1 MPRTGKPPRL
11 VATMARL
18 GRKAAAKGGCGKTTL
33 ATNLAVVLH
42 DSGARRFCLVDLD
55 MESGDIAST
64 LGLIPARSL
73 ADAIPYA
80 GEFDAGRIVSLMTSF
95 RVGLDCLLAA
105 VLSSDN
111 SAGGSEETRSGIPGG
126 LLRLPHTSAGDLDR
140 SEEAGQ

>member
-1 MPRTGKPPRL
+1 LARTGKPPGWSPRWPGS
-11 VATMARL
+11 VA
-18 GRKAAAKGGCGKTTL
+18 GRRPKGGCGKTTL

-55 MESGDIAST
+55 LESGDIAST

-105 VLSSDN
+105 VLSSDT
-111 SAGGSEETRSGIPGG
+111 ALEDPKRRGQEFREAYYDYPH
-126 LLRLPHTSAGDLDR
+126 LRR
-140 SEEAGQ
+140 